1 MSVQTISVPKAPLF
15 DHMNMPLDQIPT
27 RGQELIIDAFAGGG
41 GASTGIEMALRHS
54 PDIAINHCVK
64 ALAMHAQNHPDTIH
78 LPESVW
84 EVDLMTYT
92 NGRPVGLLWAS
103 PDCRHF
109 SRARGSKPT
118 SKSVRMLAWSVVN
131 FSQKL
136 GSKRPRIIIL
146 ENVPEFQGWEDFD
159 AWKAALNKLGYNLEF
174 RILRACDYGAPT
186 IRKRLFMIARRD
198 RKIIRWPA
206 PTHGDPGGEEVK
218 AGKLL
223 PWKTAADCIDWSIP
237 CPSIF
242 ERKRPLVDN
251 TMSRIAADI
260 KKFVLDTPE
269 PFILNMSHSGSLE
282 PLTKPFSTIKT
293 EKGGCRALVVPY
305 LHKYYGP
312 KKRGEVRGHPLNE
325 PAHTVTTENRHALVA
340 AFLAQH
346 NFDVVGRAA
355 DAPLSTITARAT
367 QQTLVT
373 SHLIKLR
380 GTCRHGQTV
389 TEPMPTLTA
398 GGNHAGEVRAFLTS
412 YYGSSIEQVADT
424 PLGTVTTRDRHGLVC
439 VDVGGEPY
447 IITDIGMR
455 MLTPAELYRAQG
467 FPDDYRISFDYNGKP
482 FPKTEQT
489 AKCGNSVCPP
499 VAKAIV
505 EANLPECIS
514 YEVTA

>member
-1 MSVQTISVPKAPLF
+1 METQLLPGLDIPMPPLGA
-15 DHMNMPLDQIPT
+15 HS
-27 RGQELIIDAFAGGG
+27 ELIIDAFAGGG
-41 GASTGIEMALRHS
+41 GASTGIEMTLGRS
-54 PDIAINHCVK
+54 PDIAINHCEA

-84 EVDLMTYT
+84 DVDLAAYT
-92 NGRPVGLLWAS
+92 GGRPVGLLWAS

-109 SRARGSKPT
+109 SRARGGKPT
-118 SKSVRMLAWSVVN
+118 SSSVRMLAWSVVN

-146 ENVPEFQGWEDFD
+146 ENVPEFKGWEDFE
-159 AWKAALNKLGYNLEF
+159 AWKIALGKLGYKMEF
-174 RILRACDYGAPT
+174 RELKACDYGVPT
-186 IRKRLFMIARRD
+186 IRKRLFMVARRD
-198 RKIIRWPA
+198 RKTIRWPD
-206 PTHGDPGGEEVK
+206 PTHGNPRSEAVLCGE
-218 AGKLL
+218 LL
-223 PWKTAADCIDWSIP
+223 PWKTAADCIDWSLP

-242 ERKRPLVDN
+242 ERKRPLVEN
-251 TMSRIAADI
+251 TMRRIAAGI
-260 KKFVLDTPE
+260 KKFVLDAPE
-269 PFILNMSHSGSLE
+269 PFILNMSHGGSLE

-293 EKGGCRALVVPY
+293 EKGGCRALVVPC
-305 LHKYYGP
+305 LDRQFGNS
-312 KKRGEVRGHPLNE
+312 RGASVADPLGTIT
-325 PAHTVTTENRHALVA
+325 ADGGGKSALVA

-367 QQTLVT
+367 QQTIVT

-380 GTCRHGQTV
+380 GTCRHGQAV

-412 YYGSSIEQVADT
+412 YYGSSVGQAVDA
-424 PLGTVTTRDRHGLVC
+424 PLGAVTTKDRHGLVSIE
-439 VDVGGEPY
+439 VGGEPY
-447 IITDIGMR
+447 VITDIGMR
-455 MLTPAELYRAQG
+455 MLAPAELYRAQG
-467 FPDDYRISFDYNGKP
+467 FPESYCIDFDYKGKP

-505 EANLPECIS
+505 EVNLPELKVF
-514 YEVTA
+514 EVAA